1 MDVETSHKF
10 RCKAVVWERAVD
22 LCVAVYKLTRKLPR
36 EELYGITQ
44 QIRRAGV
51 SIPSNIAEG
60 YARGSREQYRQFL
73 RIAQGSCS
81 ELQTQL
87 VIATRLKLAPASDL
101 ERVEMLASEV
111 GRILTSILARLQT
124 SVNVRSANP

>member
-1 MDVETSHKF
+1 MNVEQSGKF
-10 RCKAVVWERAVD
+10 RCKAVVWQRAVD
-22 LCVAVYKLTRKLPR
+22 LCVAIYELTRKFPR
-36 EELYGITQ
+36 EEIYGITQ

-73 RIAQGSCS
+73 SIAQGSCS

-87 VIATRLKLAPASDL
+87 VIANRLKLAPPSDL
-101 ERVEMLASEV
+101 EQVETLASEV
-111 GRILTSILARLQT
+111 GKMLTSILARLRAT
-124 SVNVRSANP
+124 AKV